1 MKASVFIAAT
11 LDGYIATPDGDID
24 FLNQHPSTNPDE
36 DFGYHAFIDTINAI
50 VMGRKS
56 FEKVLSFDCDWPYM
70 NIPVFVLSRSGIT
83 VPSAL
88 SEHVQV
94 LNGNAANISKQLRE
108 RGFKHLYIDGG
119 QTIQGFLA
127 AGLIQELTLTRIPTL
142 LGKGIP
148 LFSDVPQAIQL
159 MPIHTQQY
167 DNGYVQTRYRVID
180 NTAL

>member
-36 DFGYHAFIDTINAI
+36 DFGYHAFIDTVDAI

-56 FEKVLSFDCDWPYM
+56 FEKVLSFDCDWPYV
-70 NIPVFVLSRSGIT
+70 NIPVFVLSGSGVT

-88 SEHVQV
+88 TEHVQV
-94 LNGNAANISKQLRE
+94 LNGDAASISEQLKT

-127 AGLIQELTLTRIPTL
+127 AGLIQELTRIPTL
-142 LGKGIP
+142 LGKGIH
-148 LFSDVPQAIQL
+148 LFGDLAQALQL

-167 DNGYVQTRYRVID
+167 DNGYVQTRYQVID
-180 NTAL
+180 DTTL

>member
-36 DFGYHAFIDTINAI
+36 DFGYHAFIDTVDAI

-56 FEKVLSFDCDWPYM
+56 FEKVLSFDCDWPYA
-70 NIPVFVLSRSGIT
+70 NIPVFVLSRSGVT

-94 LNGNAANISKQLRE
+94 LNGDAASISEQLKN

-119 QTIQGFLA
+119 QTIKAFSGGANSGAHAHSHPHFTGQRHSPLWRLSSSASINANPHA
-127 AGLIQELTLTRIPTL
+127 AI
-142 LGKGIP
+142 
-148 LFSDVPQAIQL
+148 
-159 MPIHTQQY
+159 
-167 DNGYVQTRYRVID
+167 
-180 NTAL
+180 

>member
-36 DFGYHAFIDTINAI
+36 YFGYHAFIDTI
-50 VMGRKS
+50 
-56 FEKVLSFDCDWPYM
+56 
-70 NIPVFVLSRSGIT
+70 
-83 VPSAL
+83 
-88 SEHVQV
+88 
-94 LNGNAANISKQLRE
+94 
-108 RGFKHLYIDGG
+108 DGG
-119 QTIQGFLA
+119 QTIQGFFA
-127 AGLIQELTLTRIPTL
+127 SGLIQELTLTRIPTL

-180 NTAL
+180 KSTL